1 MSVWASSERWSDR
14 TTGAT
19 GRRAAVVV
27 LLGLTWLAAM
37 PAVALAAPGR
47 ANLILRAAR
56 LGAPISSTQF
66 GAFLEE
72 INHSG
77 DGGLYAELVRNRDL
91 KEDSNAPI
99 WWSQFTTGQST
110 ASVALDSTQPL
121 TSANPLSL
129 KLSIGTV
136 APGKSVGVANWGYW
150 GVPVRPSTTYRVSF
164 FAKSS
169 RASSGVLSVSLVRL
183 LDGKVWASAKVN
195 AVTNAWARYTAVIR
209 TPAGIPPSLTNRFVI
224 STSDTA
230 DSNSTMWFAMVSLFP
245 PTYHGLANGF
255 RIDLMQKISA
265 LRPGYFRIPGGNYL
279 EGDNPATRFDWK
291 TTLGPIEDRPG
302 HDNSAW
308 GYWSQDGIGLLEWLE
323 LAEQVHAQPI
333 LAVYDGYSLDGIVT
347 PPAALQPYVKDALD
361 EIQYAIGPTSSPWG
375 AQRAADGHP
384 APFDVRMIEVGN
396 EDNLDPSG
404 SYNAYRYAAFY
415 DAIKAAYPQLRIMAT
430 APVTSRPMDVLDE
443 HFYDDSPSYFA
454 AHAHAFDHVTRR
466 GPKIIVGEY
475 AATTASPTG
484 TMSGALGEA
493 AFLTGIERNA
503 DLVIGA
509 SYAPLLTNVNEPNWY
524 TNLIGYNGVASFVSP
539 SYWVLRMFSAD
550 HGRRLIASRL
560 AGGNGKLFEV
570 ASRSPGHTFVL
581 LVNDSGVTQTIDIR
595 LTGLRT
601 GARGGTATVLMGKP
615 SSVNTLFNPNAIVPA
630 VHRLGRL
637 GSRFSSVL
645 PAESVT
651 ALNLHTS

>member
-1 MSVWASSERWSDR
+1 MSVWASSERWFDR
-14 TTGAT
+14 RASWA
-19 GRRAAVVV
+19 GRRAAVAL
-27 LLGLTWLAAM
+27 LLGLTWLVLVPAM
-37 PAVALAAPGR
+37 ALAAPRR
-47 ANLILRAAR
+47 ANLILHAAR

-91 KEDSNAPI
+91 KEDPNAPI
-99 WWSQFTTGQST
+99 WWSQFTTGHST
-110 ASVALDSTQPL
+110 GSIALDSTQPL

-129 KLSIGTV
+129 RLSIGAV

-150 GVPVRPSTTYRVSF
+150 GVPVRPSTSYRVSF

-169 RASSGVLSVSLVRL
+169 RPSSGVLSVSLVRL
-183 LDGKVWASAKVN
+183 LDGKVWASAKVK
-195 AVTNAWARYTAVIR
+195 AITNAWARYTAVIR
-209 TPAGIPPSLTNRFVI
+209 TPSGIPPSLTNRFVI
-224 STSDTA
+224 STSDSA
-230 DSNSTMWFAMVSLFP
+230 DSGSTMWFAMVSLFP
-245 PTYHGLANGF
+245 PTYQGLANGF
-255 RIDLMQKISA
+255 RIDLMQKIAA
-265 LRPGYFRIPGGNYL
+265 LHPGYFRIPGGNYL
-279 EGDNPATRFDWK
+279 EGENPATRFDWK

-302 HDNSAW
+302 HDNTAW
-308 GYWSQDGIGLLEWLE
+308 GYWSQDGVGLLEWLE
-323 LAEQVHAQPI
+323 LAEQVQAQPI

-347 PPAALQPYVKDALD
+347 PPEALAPYVTDALD

-384 APFDVRMIEVGN
+384 APFNVKMIEVGN

-404 SYNAYRYAAFY
+404 SYDAYRYAAFY
-415 DAIKAAYPQLRIMAT
+415 DAIKANYPQLRIVAT
-430 APVTSRPMDVLDE
+430 APVTHRPMDVLDE
-443 HFYDDSPSYFA
+443 HFYHDTPSYFA
-454 AHAHAFDHVTRR
+454 AHAHTFDHVTRH

-503 DLVIGA
+503 DLVVGA

-524 TNLIGYNGVASFVSP
+524 TNLIGYNGLTSFVSP
-539 SYWVLRMFSAD
+539 SYWVLKMFATN

-560 AGGNGKLFEV
+560 TGGHGTLFEV
-570 ASRSPGHTFVL
+570 ASRSLSHTYVL
-581 LVNDSGVTQTIDIR
+581 LVNDSGLTQTINVR
-595 LTGLRT
+595 LTDTRRGV
-601 GARGGTATVLMGKP
+601 RGGTATVLAGNP
-615 SSVNTLFNPNAIVPA
+615 SSVNTLSNPNAVVPA
-630 VHRLGRL
+630 VHRLRGL
-637 GSRFSSVL
+637 GSQFPLVL
-645 PAESVT
+645 PADSLT